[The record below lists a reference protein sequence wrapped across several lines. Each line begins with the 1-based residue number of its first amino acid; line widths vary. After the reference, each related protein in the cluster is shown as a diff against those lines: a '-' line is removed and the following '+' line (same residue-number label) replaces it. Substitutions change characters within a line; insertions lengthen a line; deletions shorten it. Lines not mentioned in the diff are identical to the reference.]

1 MARTAKPSAERSRSS
16 QPNSAQRSVVSRENA
31 EHYRWG
37 TDCDAW
43 YMVNDEQLSVIEE
56 VMPAGAAEI
65 RHHHEKAQQFFYI
78 LSGEVLMEV
87 EGQTTLV
94 AAGTGIRIMPDSVTR
109 FEIHRRA
116 RCGCWSFRIPGATGI
131 ASTNNSSDY
140 NRLTVAS
147 VRLHLQIVTLH
158 ADVCRGSERI
168 AYPEIRPSDGGSF
181 RRSRTTRLFSFRACD
196 RRRDISCGPFRRDRS
211 VRACGRRHWL

>member
-1 MARTAKPSAERSRSS
+1 MARTAKPSAARSRSS

-43 YMVNDEQLSVIEE
+43 YLVNDDQLSVIEE

-94 AAGTGIRIMPDSVTR
+94 AAGTGIRIMPGQRHQIRNPS
-109 FEIHRRA
+109 A
-116 RCGCWSFRIPGATGI
+116 GP
-131 ASTNNSSDY
+131 
-140 NRLTVAS
+140 
-147 VRLHLQIVTLH
+147 VRLLVISH
-158 ADVCRGSERI
+158 
-168 AYPEIRPSDGGSF
+168 P
-181 RRSRTTRLFSFRACD
+181 RSHGD
-196 RRRDISCGPFRRDRS
+196 RFNE
-211 VRACGRRHWL
+211 